1 MTRTRFVRP
10 LSIAAA
16 ALALSA
22 CANDRVWM
30 RSGASSSDAEIDE
43 MNCAEQ
49 AEKGGVSVSVGGD
62 VAPTTDRFSNRY
74 ACLRSQGYK
83 LKSLT
88 SEEASRLKSLGGVDR
103 EAYWNELLVKYG
115 FAPAAEK
122 RDPAIPQV
130 PTPTQAPKPAAPQ

>member
-1 MTRTRFVRP
+1 MTRASFLRP
-10 LSIAAA
+10 IAIATV

-30 RSGASSSDAEIDE
+30 RNGASSSDGEIDE

-88 SEEASRLKSLGGVDR
+88 AEETSRLKSLGGVDR
-103 EAYWNELLVKYG
+103 EVYWNELLAKYG
-115 FAPAAEK
+115 FSPAAEK
-122 RDPAIPQV
+122 RDPAVPQAAM
-130 PTPTQAPKPAAPQ
+130 PPQAPKPATPQ